1 MNYFFVS
8 LISISLTIVCAAQ
21 SIKVIEN
28 EDVFIFSNESDT
40 ISNIKH
46 RLKVIQ
52 SLTCL
57 FEKTPKFVFQVIFFI
72 FKIERRFK
80 KF

>member
-21 SIKVIEN
+21 SFKVIEN
-28 EDVFIFSNESDT
+28 EDVFIFNNESDT

-52 SLTCL
+52 SLTYLLEITQICFFNLL
-57 FEKTPKFVFQVIFFI
+57 FSFLK
-72 FKIERRFK
+72 
-80 KF
+80 